1 MKFIGFG
8 GWVYYYYFLLAATLT
23 KVLKEDIFGFGKSF
37 QILNDLRISKHK
49 FLILFLNY
57 FSEFFFGLIIN
68 LGLYYLEKKDI
79 KRKMKYEKMENNDI
93 TDINKSHNDKK
104 KKKKSKQEM
113 ELISKEKDIDT
124 VASVMN
130 GNNLINDERISAHLT
145 LLISKKSEEID
156 NKLDTTD
163 NSHTVP
169 KKYELIHNNI
179 FEDITDSSINSMILS
194 CFLLIVN
201 DVVVKWIFSYFN
213 NDINL

>member
-104 KKKKSKQEM
+104 KKK
-113 ELISKEKDIDT
+113 
-124 VASVMN
+124 
-130 GNNLINDERISAHLT
+130 NLN
-145 LLISKKSEEID
+145 KKW
-156 NKLDTTD
+156 N
-163 NSHTVP
+163 
-169 KKYELIHNNI
+169 
-179 FEDITDSSINSMILS
+179 
-194 CFLLIVN
+194 
-201 DVVVKWIFSYFN
+201 
-213 NDINL
+213 